1 MKKMVLDKLDI
12 PFITSEKLT
21 TDKKVM
27 NFTTRLT
34 LYSHQLE
41 HPDCR
46 VVQWYN
52 VRSAKGYDKR
62 KTELIKMRNKITSER
77 VLKKYRSEKK

>member
-1 MKKMVLDKLDI
+1 MVLDKLDI

-52 VRSAKGYDKR
+52 VRSLRGFDKR

>member
-1 MKKMVLDKLDI
+1 MVLDKLEI

-46 VVQWYN
+46 VVRWYN
-52 VRSAKGYDKR
+52 VRSLKGFDKR

>member
-1 MKKMVLDKLDI
+1 MKKMVLDKLEV
-12 PFITSEKLT
+12 PFITSEKIT

-52 VRSAKGYDKR
+52 VRSANGYVKR